1 MAISANEILDGLD
14 DAQRRAACSVD
25 GPVRIIA
32 CAGAGKTRTI
42 TRRIAYACA
51 SGAWEASRALAV
63 TFSVKAAQEMRT
75 RLLDLGVGEDMH
87 IATFHAA
94 ALHQLRTMWP
104 DVCEGPFPVLSE
116 SPRDLVGAALFRALN
131 MQPERNVVQDV
142 HAEIDWCKVS
152 LIAPEDYVRVCEA
165 THHAPPAP
173 LDPQSFTRVYDQYEQ
188 EKAARM
194 EIDFNDIL
202 LVTAHILDTYP
213 EVGEQVRAHLGWL
226 TVDEYQDVSPLQHR
240 LMRSWLGA
248 HRNVCV
254 VGDPAQTIYSF
265 AGATS
270 YYLNHFA
277 REFHPLAADIALDT
291 DYRSA
296 QSIVARA
303 NTVLGKSAQREDYL
317 KLKAVR
323 EGSRRVLSAA
333 YETDAQEAQAV
344 AARIARLV
352 VQGARPGDFAVLAR
366 LSGQQRVVVQALQ
379 EQGLPYQVRRNSGW
393 QQSALQPAA
402 AVEGAPVGDVE
413 ALDQGR
419 VTVST
424 IHASKG
430 LEFDHVFLV
439 GLSEGLMPYRVSDDV
454 EALEEERRVLYVGVT
469 RAQESLYLSY
479 AKRQDERA
487 GRVRQ
492 PTRFL

>member
-213 EVGEQVRAHLGWL
+213 EVGEQVRAHIGWL

-240 LMRSWLGA
+240 LMRS
-248 HRNVCV
+248 
-254 VGDPAQTIYSF
+254 
-265 AGATS
+265 
-270 YYLNHFA
+270 
-277 REFHPLAADIALDT
+277 
-291 DYRSA
+291 
-296 QSIVARA
+296 
-303 NTVLGKSAQREDYL
+303 
-317 KLKAVR
+317 
-323 EGSRRVLSAA
+323 
-333 YETDAQEAQAV
+333 
-344 AARIARLV
+344 
-352 VQGARPGDFAVLAR
+352 
-366 LSGQQRVVVQALQ
+366 
-379 EQGLPYQVRRNSGW
+379 
-393 QQSALQPAA
+393 
-402 AVEGAPVGDVE
+402 
-413 ALDQGR
+413 
-419 VTVST
+419 
-424 IHASKG
+424 
-430 LEFDHVFLV
+430 
-439 GLSEGLMPYRVSDDV
+439 
-454 EALEEERRVLYVGVT
+454 
-469 RAQESLYLSY
+469 
-479 AKRQDERA
+479 
-487 GRVRQ
+487 
-492 PTRFL
+492 

>member
-213 EVGEQVRAHLGWL
+213 EVGEQVRAHIGWL

-303 NTVLGKSAQREDYL
+303 NTVLGVGQIGHVFGVGDADH
-317 KLKAVR
+317 AVGADAEVPVTHMR
-323 EGSRRVLSAA
+323 DLLRLRVIGTMVVG
-333 YETDAQEAQAV
+333 EHEKIV
-344 AARIARLV
+344 AGRLCFG
-352 VQGARPGDFAVLAR
+352 QSLCNSHAFTVLAR
-366 LSGQQRVVVQALQ
+366 VPHGWPLC
-379 EQGLPYQVRRNSGW
+379 PRR
-393 QQSALQPAA
+393 AMP
-402 AVEGAPVGDVE
+402 PRHIM
-413 ALDQGR
+413 ALD
-419 VTVST
+419 
-424 IHASKG
+424 A
-430 LEFDHVFLV
+430 
-439 GLSEGLMPYRVSDDV
+439 MPHGHT
-454 EALEEERRVLYVGVT
+454 ERT
-469 RAQESLYLSY
+469 A
-479 AKRQDERA
+479 
-487 GRVRQ
+487 
-492 PTRFL
+492 